1 MEELKMNN
9 TPKVKL
15 GIVAVSRDCFPM
27 ELSTNRRNA
36 VVEAYKKVYGDIYEC
51 PTAIE
56 NEKHMQK
63 ALAEVKEAGVNAL
76 VVYLGNFGPETP
88 ETLLAKEFDGPVM
101 FAAASEETGDNLVG
115 GRGDA
120 YCGMLN
126 ASYNLALRNIKA
138 YIPEYPVGTA
148 SEVADMI
155 AEFVPVATALLGLKD
170 LKIISFGP
178 RPQDFL
184 ACNAPIKQLYN
195 LGVEIEENSELDLY
209 AAFNAHKDDS
219 RIPEVIASM
228 EKELGEGN
236 KMPGI
241 LPKLAQY
248 EITLLDWME
257 EHKGSREF
265 VVFANKCWPSFQTQ
279 FGFVPCYVNSR
290 LTARG
295 IPVSCEVDIYGALSE
310 YIGTCISQDVVTLLD
325 INNTVP
331 ADMYEGEIKGK
342 FDYTLK
348 DTFMGFHCG
357 NTAACK
363 LTCGTMKNQ
372 MIMARAL
379 EPNQEPNITRG
390 TLEGDIVPGEI
401 TFFRL
406 QSNADAELTAYVAE
420 GEVLPVATRS
430 FGAIGVFAIPEMG
443 RFYRHVLI
451 EGRYPHH
458 GAVAFGHF
466 GKAIFNLFKYLGVKE
481 VGFNKPK
488 AMLYKTENPFE

>member
-1 MEELKMNN
+1 MKNI
-9 TPKVKL
+9 PQIKL

-27 ELSTNRRNA
+27 ELSVSRRKA
-36 VVEAYKKVYGDIYEC
+36 VVAAYKEAKGDIFEC
-51 PTAIE
+51 PTTVE
-56 NEKHMQK
+56 NEKHMLQ
-63 ALAEVKEAGVNAL
+63 ALKEVKAAGVNAL
-76 VVYLGNFGPETP
+76 VVYLGNFGPETS
-88 ETLLAKEFDGPVM
+88 ETLLAKNFDGPVM
-101 FAAASEETGDNLVG
+101 FVAASEETGDNLIN

-126 ASYNLALRNIKA
+126 ASYNLALRDIKA
-138 YIPEYPVGTA
+138 FIPEYPVGTA

-155 AEFVPVATALLGLKD
+155 SEFVPVATAILGLKN

-195 LGVEIEENSELDLY
+195 LGVEIEENSELDLF
-209 AAFNAHKDDS
+209 AAFNAHAGDS
-219 RIPEVIASM
+219 RIPAVIADM
-228 EKELGEGN
+228 EKELSQGN

-257 EHKGSREF
+257 AHKGSREF

-290 LTARG
+290 LTAMG
-295 IPVSCEVDIYGALSE
+295 IAVACEVDIYGALSE
-310 YIGTCISQDVVTLLD
+310 YIGTCISQDAVTLLD

-331 ADMYEGEIKGK
+331 ADMYESGIKGK

-363 LTCGTMKNQ
+363 LTSGTMKNQ

-390 TLEGDIVPGEI
+390 TLEGDIIPGEI

-451 EGRYPHH
+451 EKRYPHH
-458 GAVAFGHF
+458 GAVAFGHY
-466 GKAIFNLFKYLGVKE
+466 GKAIYNLFNYLGVKE
-481 VGFNKPK
+481 LGFNQPK
-488 AMLYKTENPFE
+488 GMLYKTENPFK

>member
-1 MEELKMNN
+1 MKNL
-9 TPKVKL
+9 PQLKL
-15 GIVAVSRDCFPM
+15 GIIAVSRDCFPM
-27 ELSTNRRNA
+27 QLSVSRRKA
-36 VVEAYKKVYGDIYEC
+36 VVESYKKSNVDIFEC
-51 PTAIE
+51 LTTVE
-56 NEKHMQK
+56 NETHMLK
-63 ALAEVKEAGVNAL
+63 ALKEIKEAGVNAL
-76 VVYLGNFGPETP
+76 VVYLGNFGPETS
-88 ETLLAKEFDGPVM
+88 ETLLAKQFGGPVM
-101 FAAASEETGDNLVG
+101 FVAASEESGDNLMN

-138 YIPEYPVGTA
+138 FIPEYPVGTA

-155 AEFVPVATALLGLKD
+155 SEFVPVATTLLGLNN

-195 LGVEIEENSELDLY
+195 LEVEIEENSELDLY
-209 AAFNAHKDDS
+209 AAFNAHAGDS
-219 RIPEVIASM
+219 RIPEVITSM
-228 EKELGEGN
+228 EKELGKGN

-257 EHKGSREF
+257 EHKGSRKY

-290 LTARG
+290 LTAMG

-331 ADMYEGEIKGK
+331 NDMYESEIKGK

-363 LTCGTMKNQ
+363 LTSGTMKFQ
-372 MIMARAL
+372 KIMARSL
-379 EPNQEPNITRG
+379 EPNVEPNITRG

-406 QSNADAELTAYVAE
+406 QSNAEAELTAYVAE
-420 GEVLPVATRS
+420 GEVLPVSTRS
-430 FGAIGVFAIPEMG
+430 FGSIGVFAIPEMA
-443 RFYRHVLI
+443 RFYRNVLI
-451 EGRYPHH
+451 EKRYPHH
-458 GAVAFGHF
+458 GAVAFGHY
-466 GKAIFNLFKYLGVKE
+466 GKAMYNLFRYLGVKE
-481 VGFNKPK
+481 LSFNQPK
-488 AMLYKTENPFE
+488 GMLYKSENPFK

>member
-1 MEELKMNN
+1 MKNI
-9 TPKVKL
+9 PQVKL
-15 GIVAVSRDCFPM
+15 GVIAVSRDCFPM
-27 ELSTNRRNA
+27 ELSENRRKA
-36 VVEAYKKVYGDIYEC
+36 VVEAYKKSHGDIFEC
-51 PTAIE
+51 MTTVE
-56 NEKHMQK
+56 NEKHMQQ
-63 ALAEVKEAGVNAL
+63 ALKEVKEAGVNAL
-76 VVYLGNFGPETP
+76 VVYLGNFGPETS
-88 ETLLAKEFDGPVM
+88 ETLLAKYFDGPVM
-101 FAAASEETGDNLVG
+101 FAAAAEESGDNLIN

-138 YIPEYPVGTA
+138 YIPEYPVGSA

-155 AEFVPVATALLGLKD
+155 SEFVPVATALLGLKN

-195 LGVEIEENSELDLY
+195 LGVEIEENSELDLF
-209 AAFNAHKDDS
+209 AAFNAHANDA

-228 EKELGEGN
+228 EKELGAGN

-248 EITLLDWME
+248 EVTLLDWME

-265 VVFANKCWPSFQTQ
+265 VVFANKCWPAFQTQ

-290 LTARG
+290 LAAMG

-331 ADMYEGEIKGK
+331 SDMYETEIKGK

-363 LTCGTMKNQ
+363 LTCGTMKHQ

-390 TLEGDIVPGEI
+390 TLEGDIVPGDI

-430 FGAIGVFAIPEMG
+430 FGAIGIFAIPEMG

-451 EGRYPHH
+451 EKRYPHH

-466 GKAIFNLFKYLGVKE
+466 GKAIYSLFKYLGVKE
-481 VGFNKPK
+481 LGFNQPK
-488 AMLYKTENPFE
+488 GMLYSTENPFEK